1 MNKLIIIAGPTAVGK
16 TDLSISLAKAL
27 NTEIISAD
35 SVQIYKGLDIGS
47 AKPSPEEM
55 QGIPHHLMDF
65 LPPET
70 AFSVSD
76 YVKLAKAEI
85 SRLHGLG
92 KIPVVVGGTGLYI
105 NGLLYDMTFGETHS
119 DDTFREQM
127 EQVYREC
134 GADVLHERLIQ
145 CDPDAANRIH
155 PNNVKRVIRAL
166 EIVHVTGKPMGD
178 FAIDLVPTQDYDVI
192 LVVLTRDRETLYD
205 RINRR
210 VLLMFELGLLDEV
223 KKLKNLGLDDSYQS
237 MQGIGYKEV
246 LAYLNG
252 LITYEHLIDE
262 IQKGSRHYA
271 KRQLTWFKR
280 YTNSIV
286 INLDHQT
293 EKDAIHEIRL
303 KL

>member
-16 TDLSISLAKAL
+16 TDLSIALAKEL

-47 AKPSPEEM
+47 AKPTKEEM

-65 LPPET
+65 LPPEMP
-70 AFSVSD
+70 FSVSD
-76 YVKLAKAEI
+76 YVKGAKSEI
-85 SRLHGLG
+85 SRLHALG
-92 KIPVVVGGTGLYI
+92 KTPVVVGGTGLYI

-119 DDTFREQM
+119 DDAFREQM

-134 GADVLHERLIQ
+134 GVEALHERLIQ

-178 FAIDLVPTQDYDVI
+178 FAIDLVPTQDYEVI

-205 RINRR
+205 RINKR
-210 VLLMFELGLLDEV
+210 VLMMFEVGLLDEV

-252 LITYEHLIDE
+252 LITYETLVDE

-293 EKDAIHEIRL
+293 EKDAINEIRL

>member
-16 TDLSISLAKAL
+16 TDLSISLAQSL

-47 AKPSPEEM
+47 AKPTPEEM
-55 QGIPHHLMDF
+55 QGIPHHMMDF
-65 LPPET
+65 IPPEM

-85 SRLHGLG
+85 ARLHALD

-105 NGLLYDMTFGETHS
+105 NGLIYDMTFGETHS
-119 DDTFREQM
+119 DEVFREQM
-127 EQVYREC
+127 EQVYRDL
-134 GADVLHERLIQ
+134 GAEALHERLNQ
-145 CDPDAANRIH
+145 CDPEAARRIH

-178 FAIDLVPTQDYDVI
+178 FAIDLMPTQDYDVI

-252 LITYEHLIDE
+252 LITYETLVDE

-280 YTNSIV
+280 YSNSIV

-293 EKDAIHEIRL
+293 EKDAINEIKL

>member
-16 TDLSISLAKAL
+16 TDLSIALAKEL

-47 AKPSPEEM
+47 AKPTKEEM

-65 LPPET
+65 LPPEMP
-70 AFSVSD
+70 FSVSD
-76 YVKLAKAEI
+76 YVKGAKSEI
-85 SRLHGLG
+85 SRLHALG
-92 KIPVVVGGTGLYI
+92 KTPVVVGGTGLYI

-119 DDTFREQM
+119 DDAFREQM
-127 EQVYREC
+127 EQVYRQC
-134 GADVLHERLIQ
+134 GAEALHERLTQ

-178 FAIDLVPTQDYDVI
+178 FALDLVPTQDYEVI
-192 LVVLTRDRETLYD
+192 LVVLTRDREILYD

-252 LITYEHLIDE
+252 LITYETLVDE

-293 EKDAIHEIRL
+293 EKDAINEIRL